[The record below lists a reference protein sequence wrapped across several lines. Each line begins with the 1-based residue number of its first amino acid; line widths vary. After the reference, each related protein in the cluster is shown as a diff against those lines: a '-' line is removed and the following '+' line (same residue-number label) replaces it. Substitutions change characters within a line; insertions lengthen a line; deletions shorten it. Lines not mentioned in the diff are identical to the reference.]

1 MTAPPDQ
8 PPAAM
13 LRLSGDIDLATA
25 DDVVMRGANL
35 LTHSQS
41 GVPLIVDLGE
51 VTFLDSSGL
60 SALVRLRRAAEAQG
74 CQVLLRDVPDRVAAL
89 LELSG
94 LAEYFPERIDLPAG
108 PALRSTLV
116 VLRRRSP
123 GPMLVVFALLPG
135 GRSVVRSA
143 RLKIL
148 SGEFMGRRLAFVLL
162 VVLSLV
168 SIALPAGAVTNGTYD
183 GNNHPYVGYADNL
196 SRVWAR
202 CYRRR

>member
-74 CQVLLRDVPDRVAAL
+74 CQVLLQDVPDRVAAL
-89 LELSG
+89 LELAG
-94 LAEYFPERIDLPAG
+94 LAEYFPRA
-108 PALRSTLV
+108 
-116 VLRRRSP
+116 
-123 GPMLVVFALLPG
+123 
-135 GRSVVRSA
+135 
-143 RLKIL
+143 
-148 SGEFMGRRLAFVLL
+148 
-162 VVLSLV
+162 
-168 SIALPAGAVTNGTYD
+168 N
-183 GNNHPYVGYADNL
+183 
-196 SRVWAR
+196 
-202 CYRRR
+202 

>member
-35 LTHSQS
+35 LTHSPS

-94 LAEYFPERIDLPAG
+94 LAEYFPRA
-108 PALRSTLV
+108 
-116 VLRRRSP
+116 
-123 GPMLVVFALLPG
+123 
-135 GRSVVRSA
+135 
-143 RLKIL
+143 
-148 SGEFMGRRLAFVLL
+148 
-162 VVLSLV
+162 
-168 SIALPAGAVTNGTYD
+168 N
-183 GNNHPYVGYADNL
+183 
-196 SRVWAR
+196 
-202 CYRRR
+202 